1 MTKRIISIAVAVMLV
16 VLGSVC
22 AFAAEEPKVTADT
35 VCYISFQTGNND
47 YDGLSAETP
56 KKQLLTT
63 EDNAAMGVLKDGGTL
78 VAVGKLYIG
87 GDYSMPELGSTLKIT
102 SNDGKANYKN
112 GIPFENPSCA
122 MKMKTGATLT
132 LQSDVILDDLILFQE
147 GAMNTIKVT
156 NNSTLV
162 IGDKIECMSN
172 LASLNPCYM
181 AIDVEKG
188 STVILNG
195 GTFEQ
200 ITGEGTI
207 INNGATIQS
216 ESAETTSAPEE
227 TTAAPEVT
235 TEATSAATSA
245 ADKPVGGTTVAPDN
259 TDATGAPED
268 TTAASEST
276 DETAA
281 ESKEETKATTKEETK
296 ATEDKAADTAAST
309 EASATAPAASDE
321 GGVNVGLIIGIVAA
335 VIVVAVVVI
344 VIVTKKKK

>member
-132 LQSDVILDDLILFQE
+132 LQSDVIIDDLILFQE

-235 TEATSAATSA
+235 AEATSA
-245 ADKPVGGTTVAPDN
+245 ADKPVDGTTVAPDN

-281 ESKEETKATTKEETK
+281 ESKEETKATTKEETQ
-296 ATEDKAADTAAST
+296 ATEDKTADTAAST

-335 VIVVAVVVI
+335 VIVVAVVII

>member
-35 VCYISFQTGNND
+35 ICYISFQTGNND
-47 YDGLSAETP
+47 YDGVTPDTP

-78 VAVGKLYIG
+78 IAVGKLYIG
-87 GDYSMPELGSTLKIT
+87 GDYTMPELGSTLKIT
-102 SNDGKANYKN
+102 SNDGKTNYKN

-122 MKMKTGATLT
+122 MKMKAAATLT
-132 LQSDVILDDLILFQE
+132 LQSDVIIDDIILFQE
-147 GAMNTIKVT
+147 STMNTIKVT

-172 LASLNPCYM
+172 INALNPCYM

-200 ITGEGTI
+200 VTGEGTI

-216 ESAETTSAPEE
+216 ESAEATSAPEE
-227 TTAAPEVT
+227 TTKAPEAT
-235 TEATSAATSA
+235 TEATTA
-245 ADKPVGGTTVAPDN
+245 ADKPVDGTTAAPDDKDV
-259 TDATGAPED
+259 TTAPED
-268 TTAASEST
+268 TTVASEST
-276 DETAA
+276 DATAA

-309 EASATAPAASDE
+309 EASTSAPAAAEE

>member
-200 ITGEGTI
+200 VTGEGTI

-235 TEATSAATSA
+235 AEATSA
-245 ADKPVGGTTVAPDN
+245 ADKPVDGTTAAPDN
-259 TDATGAPED
+259 TDATGTPED

-276 DETAA
+276 DETVA
-281 ESKEETKATTKEETK
+281 ESKEETKATTKEETR